1 MREQERPRRGILLPL
16 IFLFLVYEISN
27 SIIVV
32 TVIGIWYFGLIM
44 LEENGVLDK
53 WDATRV
59 LGIILMLRT
68 RQGQKILDKVSS
80 NRKFWRIYG
89 EFSIWICLFVMT
101 GVILLLLLSFG
112 SSVTSPP
119 REPIPAQDLLLIPGV
134 TSFVPFWWPVLA
146 LIVAIIIHEYSHGIQ
161 ARAHGMIIRSFGLLL
176 VGPLPMG
183 AFAEPEQEEMY
194 RAPRRDRMRLF
205 AAGPSINLIATYIVI
220 ILLSST
226 ANGFVAK
233 NPGVHAVEIIEDTG
247 AEKSGLLPY
256 EIITHMNG
264 IPVPDYEIFSE
275 EMDGFQPGDEITL
288 TVLSGSWSA
297 ADFNQKTEQSQRD
310 IGVTLMDRH
319 DWYIGLCEQDD
330 SCNLEETRN
339 YLEEVGVGPDS
350 NIPFLGVSG
359 LSDGEA
365 GVSRYGSILNAIND
379 DNILG
384 AVIITAI
391 MPLLMLG
398 VPIAGD
404 GQVMNLREQAMLT
417 AGDGVIASIIGT
429 SGLIMLFTFLFWLA
443 WINFLLGFANLIPM
457 IPFDGGHIVKDGVHS
472 SLSFYNEI
480 FNRGIHPIKIESWAN
495 KISNNSSFIFLFIL
509 IIPVIMSYL

>member
-1 MREQERPRRGILLPL
+1 MREQERRSRSFLLPL
-16 IFLFLVYEISN
+16 IFLFLIYEISN
-27 SIIVV
+27 SILVV
-32 TVIGIWYFGLIM
+32 AVIAIWYFGLIM
-44 LEENGVLDK
+44 LEENGILDK

-68 RQGQKILDKVSS
+68 RQGQKILDTVSS

-89 EFSIWICLFVMT
+89 EISIWICLFVMS
-101 GVILLLLLSFG
+101 GVILLLLFSFG

-119 REPIPAQDLLLIPGV
+119 SEPIPAQDLLLIPGV

-161 ARAHGMIIRSFGLLL
+161 ARAHGMKIRSFGLLL

-226 ANGFVAK
+226 ANGFVAT
-233 NPGVHAVEIIEDTG
+233 NPGVHAVQIIEDTG
-247 AEKSGLLPY
+247 AEESGLLPY

-264 IPVPDYEIFSE
+264 FEVPEYDSFSE
-275 EMDGFQPGDEITL
+275 EMDKFYPGDKIEL
-288 TVLSGSWSA
+288 TVLSGPWSA
-297 ADFNQKTEQSQRD
+297 SDFDQKTEESQRD
-310 IGVTLMDRH
+310 ITVTLMDRH
-319 DWYIGLCEQDD
+319 DWYIGLCEQDE
-330 SCNLEETRN
+330 SCDLEATKE
-339 YLEEVGVGPDS
+339 YLEEIGVGPDS

-359 LSDGEA
+359 LSDGEV
-365 GVSRYGSILNAIND
+365 GVSNYGSILNAVND
-379 DNILG
+379 GNILG

-404 GQVMNLREQAMLT
+404 GQVMNLREQAMLS
-417 AGDGVIASIIGT
+417 AGDGVIASILGT
-429 SGLIMLFTFLFWLA
+429 TGMVMLFTFLFWLA

-457 IPFDGGHIVKDGVHS
+457 VPFDGGHIVKDGVHS
-472 SLSFYNEI
+472 SLTFYNDV
-480 FNRGIHPIKIESWAN
+480 FNRGIHPIKIESLAN

>member
-1 MREQERPRRGILLPL
+1 MREQERRSRSLLLPL
-16 IFLFLVYEISN
+16 IFLFIIYQISN
-27 SIIVV
+27 SLLVV
-32 TVIGIWYFGLIM
+32 ITIAVWYFGLIM
-44 LEENGVLDK
+44 LEENGILDK

-68 RQGQKILDKVSS
+68 RQGQKILDTVSR

-89 EFSIWICLFVMT
+89 EISIWICLFVMA

-119 REPIPAQDLLLIPGV
+119 SEPIPAQDLLLIPGV

-161 ARAHGMIIRSFGLLL
+161 ARAHGMKIRSFGLLL

-233 NPGVHAVEIIEDTG
+233 NAGVHAVEIIEDTG
-247 AEKSGLLPY
+247 AEESGLLPY

-264 IPVPDYEIFSE
+264 FPVYEYDTFSE
-275 EMDGFQPGDEITL
+275 EMDKFSPGDEIIL
-288 TVLSGSWSA
+288 TVLSGPWSA
-297 ADFNQKTEQSQRD
+297 ANFDQKTKEEVRE
-310 IGVTLMDRH
+310 IPVTLMDRH
-319 DWYIGLCEQDD
+319 DWYIGLCEQNEDCD
-330 SCNLEETRN
+330 MEATEE
-339 YLEEVGVGPDS
+339 YLNSIGVGPDS

-359 LSDGEA
+359 LSDGLV
-365 GVSRYGSILNAIND
+365 GVESYGSILNAVK
-379 DNILG
+379 DNNIVG
-384 AVIITAI
+384 ALIITAI

-398 VPIAGD
+398 VPLVGE
-404 GQVMNLREQAMLT
+404 GQVMNLREQAMLS
-417 AGDGVIASIIGT
+417 AGDGVVASILGT
-429 SGLIMLFTFLFWLA
+429 SGMIMLFTFLFWLA

-457 IPFDGGHIVKDGVHS
+457 VPFDGGHIVKDGVHS
-472 SLSFYNEI
+472 SLVFYNNI
-480 FNRGIHPIKIESWAN
+480 FDRGINPVKIESWAN
-495 KISNNSSFIFLFIL
+495 KISNNSSFIFLIIL